1 MPDSLDQRIAER
13 AARQHGVFTFR
24 QAAELGVTSRQREV
38 RIRTGRWELRHPGV
52 YAIAGVPRSWRGDVL
67 AACWS
72 ARGLAVASHR
82 SAAELWSLPG
92 GRTDLVEITCHRWKR
107 GKAEGLVVHET
118 LLLTAHDIGSVDGIP
133 TASIEQTLLG
143 LAAVRAP
150 TLEMA
155 VDRALHR
162 NLTTIARLE
171 AFVQRK
177 GRQGRNGVGMLRE
190 LVVGLDP
197 LAGVPESV
205 METKLKQLL
214 RRHGLPTPVFQ
225 YEIWHNGRFV
235 ARVDAAY
242 PEHRIAIEY
251 DSYEH
256 HTGKQAIDRDS
267 DRRARLQRIDWETIT
282 FTAASIRQNG
292 GHALDTLRKRLGFGA
307 ARPPI

>member
-1 MPDSLDQRIAER
+1 
-13 AARQHGVFTFR
+13 
-24 QAAELGVTSRQREV
+24 
-38 RIRTGRWELRHPGV
+38 
-52 YAIAGVPRSWRGDVL
+52 
-67 AACWS
+67 
-72 ARGLAVASHR
+72 VASHR

-92 GRTDLVEITCHRWKR
+92 GGTDLVEITCHRWKR

-118 LLLTAHDIGSVDGIP
+118 LLLTIEDIETVDGIP

-162 NLTTIARLE
+162 KLTTIARLE
-171 AFVQRK
+171 AFVLRK
-177 GRQGRNGVGMLRE
+177 GRQGRNGVGVLRE
-190 LVVGLDP
+190 LVDGLDP

-214 RRHGLPTPVFQ
+214 RRNGLPTPVFQ

-256 HTGKQAIDRDS
+256 HTGRQAIDRDS

-292 GHALDTLRKRLGFGA
+292 GEALDTLRKRLGFGA
-307 ARPPI
+307 ARPPL

>member
-1 MPDSLDQRIAER
+1 M
-13 AARQHGVFTFR
+13 
-24 QAAELGVTSRQREV
+24 
-38 RIRTGRWELRHPGV
+38 
-52 YAIAGVPRSWRGDVL
+52 
-67 AACWS
+67 
-72 ARGLAVASHR
+72 
-82 SAAELWSLPG
+82 
-92 GRTDLVEITCHRWKR
+92 
-107 GKAEGLVVHET
+107 HET
-118 LLLTAHDIGSVDGIP
+118 LLLTADDIRTVDGIP

-162 NLTTIARLE
+162 KLTTIAALE
-171 AFVQRK
+171 AFVRRK
-177 GRQGRNGVGMLRE
+177 GRRGRNGIGVLRE

-197 LAGVPESV
+197 LAGVPESA
-205 METKLKQLL
+205 METKLKQML
-214 RRHGLPTPVFQ
+214 RRHGLPTPEFQ

-256 HTGKQAIDRDS
+256 HTGKRAIDRDS

-282 FTAASIRQNG
+282 FTAAVDSAERRRG
-292 GHALDTLRKRLGFGA
+292 ARALRTRLGFGA
-307 ARPPI
+307 ARRDIRG